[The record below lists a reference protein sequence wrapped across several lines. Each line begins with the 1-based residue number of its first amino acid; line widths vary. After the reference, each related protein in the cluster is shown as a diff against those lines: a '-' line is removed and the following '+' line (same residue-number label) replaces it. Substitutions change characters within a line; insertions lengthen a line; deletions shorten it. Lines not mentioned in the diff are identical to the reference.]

1 MIVLPTRGISRS
13 IKAHN
18 VKLNVLC
25 DWVEAS
31 VVFCGDPLSQADVID
46 SLLEEE
52 VYADQD
58 FASEIVADVWRA
70 LSNRVRLSGGSYT
83 ISVESRWVRVNCR
96 WTEKPAHAFCLL
108 LSLAPAFD
116 WWVQEFGP
124 DYNEQGY
131 LFELL
136 IDESIRVMAPG
147 WMTHLTAWSRSHA
160 VQLKQ
165 VAKEVAD
172 RLCCGVAQA
181 DLWDTLNVKELALDL
196 LLYRPFPDGRQGF
209 PYFLV
214 QCASG
219 DNWDTKLTTPDLN
232 VWTDILRPATKPMR
246 GVAVPFCFSDDE
258 FRRNCVQVTGLFLDR
273 CRLLGA
279 SVFKPEWVPQDL
291 IERIVA
297 WARPRVGA
305 LMARR

>member
-13 IKAHN
+13 IRAHN
-18 VKLNVLC
+18 INLNVLC

-31 VVFCGDPLSQADVID
+31 VLFCGDPFSQADVID
-46 SLLEEE
+46 RLIEEE
-52 VYADQD
+52 IYADQD
-58 FASEIVADVWRA
+58 FASEIVTDVWSV
-70 LSNRVRLSGGSYT
+70 LSSRVRLSGSSYG
-83 ISVESRWVRVNCR
+83 ISIDKHWVRVNCT
-96 WTEKPAHAFCLL
+96 WIEKPAHAFCLL
-108 LSLAPAFD
+108 LSLAPAYD
-116 WWVQEFGP
+116 WWVGEFGD

-136 IDESIRVMAPG
+136 TDESIRAMAPG

-160 VQLKQ
+160 VQLDQ
-165 VAKEVAD
+165 VAREVAD
-172 RLCCGVAQA
+172 RLGCGAAQA
-181 DLWDTLNVKELALDL
+181 ELWNTGNVKELALDL

-219 DNWDTKLTTPDLN
+219 ANWNRKLTTPDLN
-232 VWTDILRPATKPMR
+232 VWTDIIRPATKPMR

-258 FRRNCVQVTGLFLDR
+258 FRRNCVQVAGLFLDR

-279 SVFKPEWVPQDL
+279 SLFKPEWVPQELTD
-291 IERIVA
+291 RIIA
-297 WARPRVGA
+297 WARRRVGA
-305 LMARR
+305 LVDGR